1 MKFKEKLKYIS
12 NRALVLGT
20 VIFGVFIILAVIQ
33 LLLAYKGETPWWMA
47 IIITIFAI
55 LFPIVFWLWIHRP
68 YMRCEKMTNRF
79 LDGYIFSEKEDM
91 ELLNLT
97 PSIQKQMK
105 MVDRIVRSPQY
116 MDLNKRQ
123 AQYLALQN
131 QINPHFLYNTLESI
145 RGEAIIAGLDSVADM
160 TEALARFF
168 RYTIT
173 KVENLVS
180 VEEELD
186 NCETYFGIQK
196 YRFGDRLQLHI
207 DYDIAEYEKIM
218 NCRIPKLTLQPILE
232 NSIIHGV
239 ELKVGGGNL
248 YIRFQCTKDRLLIRI
263 SDDGVGMDEMTLAK
277 LNQKLGKSTKA
288 IHDNEEKQGG
298 IALVNVN
305 NRIHLIF
312 GDEYGM
318 HVYSVPGE
326 GTDVEIGAGTMLE
339 DFENQLIGVTT
350 GEDTQISFT
359 FPEDYNQEVAGK
371 DVQFDIHV
379 NSVKAYDM
387 PEWTDEDVQEN
398 TDYDSLED
406 MESSI
411 REELQQ
417 SAEKDAEDNWQ
428 YDLIK
433 QVMESSE
440 FQIEDADVEAYIDQ
454 MVSEYDS
461 YAAANGMETE
471 QFLQQYLGVTMEQ
484 LREMFRETA
493 TFRVKMTLA
502 FHEIA
507 EQEGLTVSDE
517 EYQERLSAL
526 ASQYGYDDPSKIE
539 QVYSAEMIKEEM
551 IQEKAINF
559 IEENAQ
565 EISE

>member
-1 MKFKEKLKYIS
+1 MIKKKKPLYIS
-12 NRALVLGT
+12 DRIWFLGLAVLGVLT
-20 VIFGVFIILAVIQ
+20 VILLFEIWAFVHGMRTLYPAVFTGAAEVLYCLVGWFWIIKP
-33 LLLAYKGETPWWMA
+33 YRNSEK
-47 IIITIFAI
+47 II
-55 LFPIVFWLWIHRP
+55 
-68 YMRCEKMTNRF
+68 ERF
-79 LDGYIFSEKEDM
+79 LEGYLISETDGKQAAM
-91 ELLNLT
+91 LT
-97 PSIQKQMK
+97 PYTAEQIKFMEK
-105 MVDRIVRSPQY
+105 FLRSPKL

-145 RGEAIIAGLDSVADM
+145 RGEALIAGLDGVADM
-160 TEALARFF
+160 TEALAKFF

-326 GTDVEIGAGTMLE
+326 GTDVEITIPILT
-339 DFENQLIGVTT
+339 DDRQVKNR
-350 GEDTQISFT
+350 
-359 FPEDYNQEVAGK
+359 
-371 DVQFDIHV
+371 
-379 NSVKAYDM
+379 SVL
-387 PEWTDEDVQEN
+387 V
-398 TDYDSLED
+398 
-406 MESSI
+406 
-411 REELQQ
+411 
-417 SAEKDAEDNWQ
+417 
-428 YDLIK
+428 
-433 QVMESSE
+433 
-440 FQIEDADVEAYIDQ
+440 
-454 MVSEYDS
+454 
-461 YAAANGMETE
+461 
-471 QFLQQYLGVTMEQ
+471 
-484 LREMFRETA
+484 
-493 TFRVKMTLA
+493 
-502 FHEIA
+502 
-507 EQEGLTVSDE
+507 
-517 EYQERLSAL
+517 
-526 ASQYGYDDPSKIE
+526 
-539 QVYSAEMIKEEM
+539 
-551 IQEKAINF
+551 
-559 IEENAQ
+559 
-565 EISE
+565 

>member
-20 VIFGVFIILAVIQ
+20 VVFGSFIILAVIQ

-68 YMRCEKMTNRF
+68 YMRCEKMTDRF
-79 LDGYIFSEKEDM
+79 LDGYFF
-91 ELLNLT
+91 
-97 PSIQKQMK
+97 
-105 MVDRIVRSPQY
+105 R
-116 MDLNKRQ
+116 KRR
-123 AQYLALQN
+123 YG
-131 QINPHFLYNTLESI
+131 TLEPDSKHP
-145 RGEAIIAGLDSVADM
+145 EADENGRPHCAFSPVYGSEQKTGSVPGFAESDQSPLSLQYTGKHPWRSYYCRADM

-326 GTDVEIGAGTMLE
+326 GTDVEITIPILT
-339 DFENQLIGVTT
+339 DDRQVKNR
-350 GEDTQISFT
+350 
-359 FPEDYNQEVAGK
+359 
-371 DVQFDIHV
+371 
-379 NSVKAYDM
+379 SVL
-387 PEWTDEDVQEN
+387 V
-398 TDYDSLED
+398 
-406 MESSI
+406 
-411 REELQQ
+411 
-417 SAEKDAEDNWQ
+417 
-428 YDLIK
+428 
-433 QVMESSE
+433 
-440 FQIEDADVEAYIDQ
+440 
-454 MVSEYDS
+454 
-461 YAAANGMETE
+461 
-471 QFLQQYLGVTMEQ
+471 
-484 LREMFRETA
+484 
-493 TFRVKMTLA
+493 
-502 FHEIA
+502 
-507 EQEGLTVSDE
+507 
-517 EYQERLSAL
+517 
-526 ASQYGYDDPSKIE
+526 
-539 QVYSAEMIKEEM
+539 
-551 IQEKAINF
+551 
-559 IEENAQ
+559 
-565 EISE
+565 